1 MAKKKV
7 PLRTCIGCGE
17 VKPKREL
24 LRIVRTP
31 TREIDFDPTGRASGR
46 GAYMCPKKD
55 CLDLAVRKKRFSA
68 ALEVPESEKKI
79 EKLAVALSEH
89 FSSKT
94 GTR

>member
-1 MAKKKV
+1 VTKKKV

-17 VKPKREL
+17 VKPKKEL

-31 TREIDFDPTGRASGR
+31 NREINFDPTGKASGR

-55 CLDLAVRKKRFSA
+55 CLDRAVKKKKFSA
-68 ALEVPESEKKI
+68 ALEVPESEKEI

-89 FSSKT
+89 FSPKT
-94 GTR
+94 DAR